1 MHLLELNMKE
11 QCVILAI
18 NNLYMELD
26 GSVQSAPT
34 MICAQYAI
42 IAINITSDIDFTE
55 LPLLEQKGKQSFF
68 TYHSSLNVP

>member
-1 MHLLELNMKE
+1 MD
-11 QCVILAI
+11 
-18 NNLYMELD
+18 LD